1 MATALNVRHQRL
13 EEFLAW
19 EREQPQRY
27 ERVSGV
33 IRMMIGGTI
42 DHNRIALNVAD
53 AFRRRLRD
61 GDCEAFVN
69 DVKVV
74 TPAGDVMYP
83 DVVVACGDIPA
94 KATVLDAPVVI
105 VEVLSESTA
114 ERDHGRKRWAYQTIP
129 SLRYDVLVDQDEG
142 GVEVTSPNLDGTW
155 QSVILRDLRDRLE
168 LTALKVEI
176 GLEEVFARVAFPGTA
191 ARSGA
196 ADGSLKG
203 TRRLT

>member
-1 MATALNVRHQRL
+1 MATALNAGHPTL

-27 ERVSGV
+27 ERVSGA
-33 IRMMIGGTI
+33 IRMMTGGTI
-42 DHNRIALNVAD
+42 DHNRITLNVAE
-53 AFRRRLRD
+53 ALRQRLRG
-61 GDCEAFVN
+61 GDCEVFVN

-83 DVVVACGDIPA
+83 DVVVACGDLPG

-129 SLRYDVLVDQDEG
+129 SLRYYVLVDQDEG
-142 GVEVTSPNLDGTW
+142 GVEVTSPNPDGTW
-155 QSVILRDLRDRLE
+155 RSVILRDLGARLE
-168 LTALKVEI
+168 LTGLNVQI
-176 GLEEVFARVAFPGTA
+176 GLEEVFARVAFPGSTA
-191 ARSGA
+191 GSGA
-196 ADGSLKG
+196 AG
-203 TRRLT
+203 TSESTRDA

>member
-1 MATALNVRHQRL
+1 MATALNARQQKL

-33 IRMMIGGTI
+33 IRMMTGGTI
-42 DHNRIALNVAD
+42 DHNRITLNVAE
-53 AFRRRLRD
+53 ALRQRLRG
-61 GDCEAFVN
+61 GDCEVFVN

-83 DVVVACGDIPA
+83 DVVVACGDLPG

-129 SLRYDVLVDQDEG
+129 PLRHYVLVDQDEG
-142 GVEVTSPNLDGTW
+142 GVEVTSPNPDGTW
-155 QSVILRDLRDRLE
+155 RSVILRDLGARLE

-176 GLEEVFARVAFPGTA
+176 GLEEVFARVAFPGFTA
-191 ARSGA
+191 GSGA
-196 ADGSLKG
+196 ADAS
-203 TRRLT
+203 

>member
-1 MATALNVRHQRL
+1 MATALKVPRQTL

-33 IRMMIGGTI
+33 IRMMTGGTI

-53 AFRRRLRD
+53 AFRQRLKG

-83 DVVVACGDIPA
+83 DVVVACGDIPG

-129 SLRYDVLVDQDEG
+129 SLRHYVLIDQDEG
-142 GVEVTSPNLDGTW
+142 GVEVTSPNADGSW
-155 QSVILRDLRDRLE
+155 QSVIVRNLGERLH
-168 LTALKVEI
+168 LAALKMEI
-176 GLEEVFARVAFPGTA
+176 GLEEVFARVAFPGGT
-191 ARSGA
+191 ARSGT
-196 ADGSLKG
+196 ADAS
-203 TRRLT
+203 

>member
-42 DHNRIALNVAD
+42 DHSRIALNVAD

-114 ERDHGRKRWAYQTIP
+114 ERDHGRKRWPY
-129 SLRYDVLVDQDEG
+129 
-142 GVEVTSPNLDGTW
+142 
-155 QSVILRDLRDRLE
+155 
-168 LTALKVEI
+168 
-176 GLEEVFARVAFPGTA
+176 
-191 ARSGA
+191 
-196 ADGSLKG
+196 
-203 TRRLT
+203 

>member
-1 MATALNVRHQRL
+1 MATALNRRRQTL

-27 ERVSGV
+27 ERISSVL
-33 IRMMIGGTI
+33 RMMTGGTV
-42 DHNRIALNVAD
+42 DHNRITLNVAE
-53 AFRRRLRD
+53 ALRQRLR
-61 GDCEAFVN
+61 GRNREVFVN

-83 DVVVACGDIPA
+83 DVVVACGDLPG

-129 SLRYDVLVDQDEG
+129 SLRHYVLIDQDEG
-142 GVEVTSPNLDGTW
+142 GIEVTSPNADGSW
-155 QSVILRDLRDRLE
+155 QSVIVRELDARVRLP
-168 LTALKVEI
+168 ALNLEI
-176 GLEEVFARVAFPGTA
+176 GLEEVFARVALPGST
-191 ARSGA
+191 
-196 ADGSLKG
+196 DGSRA
-203 TRRLT
+203 TDAS

>member
-1 MATALNVRHQRL
+1 MATALNARQQTL
-13 EEFLAW
+13 KEFLAW

-33 IRMMIGGTI
+33 IRMMTGGTI
-42 DHNRIALNVAD
+42 DHNRITLNVAE
-53 AFRRRLRD
+53 ALRQRLRG
-61 GDCEAFVN
+61 GDCEVFVN

-83 DVVVACGDIPA
+83 DVVVACGDLPG

-129 SLRYDVLVDQDEG
+129 PLRHYVLVDQDEG
-142 GVEVTSPNLDGTW
+142 GVEVTSPNPDGTW
-155 QSVILRDLRDRLE
+155 RSVILRDLGARLE
-168 LTALKVEI
+168 LTGLNVQI
-176 GLEEVFARVAFPGTA
+176 GLEEVFARVAFPGSTA
-191 ARSGA
+191 GSGA
-196 ADGSLKG
+196 AG
-203 TRRLT
+203 TSESTRDA